1 MEGKEK
7 KQQQKLRDVVPS
19 GGVIVEVGGLG
30 EECMSGRD
38 GFVGKNGQ

>member
-1 MEGKEK
+1 VEGKEK

-19 GGVIVEVGGLG
+19 RDVIVKVGGLG

-38 GFVGKNGQ
+38 GFVGENGQ